1 MVGPECRGAS
11 AEDAQ
16 QELASHQGL
25 LSEASQGANRDS
37 SCFIEIIVLN
47 SIIKGG
53 VGRVRVPSECFRGM
67 ERGQE

>member
-1 MVGPECRGAS
+1 MP
-11 AEDAQ
+11 
-16 QELASHQGL
+16 SHPFRLGKVL
-25 LSEASQGANRDS
+25 FDVKTWDS

>member
-1 MVGPECRGAS
+1 MKLFSMIAKLNAYTITEW
-11 AEDAQ
+11 
-16 QELASHQGL
+16 
-25 LSEASQGANRDS
+25 DS